1 MFISLMLNN
10 LSVLVIMIGFW
21 GLVVVKGNLLL
32 VLMSVEIL
40 VFGFSVQL
48 LVMAAKLDEL
58 TGQIFSLFL
67 LTVAAAESAIGLAL
81 LVVYYKL
88 RGNLKYIFFFNIKGL
103 I

>member
-88 RGNLKYIFFFNIKGL
+88 RGNLKYIFFSILKG
-103 I
+103 

>member
-10 LSVLVIMIGFW
+10 LSILVIMIGFW

-48 LVMAAKLDEL
+48 LVMAAKLDDL

-88 RGNLKYIFFFNIKGL
+88 RGNLKYIFFSILKG
-103 I
+103 

>member
-40 VFGFSVQL
+40 IFGFSVQL
-48 LVMAAKLDEL
+48 LVMAAKLDDL

-88 RGNLKYIFFFNIKGL
+88 RGSLKHIFFSILKA
-103 I
+103 